1 MQSLAASKRSSILW
15 LSVGLLLGAA
25 ISIAACWSFLA
36 LSTWSLTN
44 SEDSYSTGPHQDT
57 LISSNDDSNT
67 DSDLQLSA
75 QIKQII
81 NNPTDFNHFAL
92 LYSLIADADET
103 VLASLLETS
112 VSIVGTSQR
121 EAIQSAVVRRFAS
134 LNPQAALSKTRTLPL
149 HQQDVLLAILFHEWS
164 ILSLDQALDTASALE
179 GRSKNHVMRT
189 LLSSRADLSDAV
201 RRDIAKQLGGES
213 IGLALLAEE
222 RALDLIDEPQVAWNT
237 LVNDGLQNQFRID
250 AFMRI
255 AVEWA
260 AQDGIEVLKA
270 IADSLT
276 EDVDDHNQ
284 ILIRVVNA
292 VAQLNVVAAFEYVT
306 TLDEES
312 QQSLLRPIALT
323 WADTD
328 PAAALKAVD
337 QLGNSSSM
345 NYVVW
350 AIVNQWTN
358 SSPNEIPTLLS
369 NYSPPVQLI
378 AMEGVATKLIKDS
391 PQESLRLIQAWRN
404 AGFDMTSVVRSV
416 IGEWSTIDPNAA
428 LDWLLSQ
435 NSEEWVRYTDMME
448 TTLRGLV
455 SVDPQ
460 RAFEIALKQPLP
472 QTYSSGSEAWVIL
485 ELSRT
490 DPDKA
495 IELLPRVRETSKPL
509 ASIWIGE
516 ALIRTG
522 RPLEALELA
531 EKLPEDRQDSFYYDM
546 VRRWAD
552 HDTLQ
557 LFESIESFASKQL
570 QSNAA
575 KGLIWNSRYDSV
587 LSTSQLEQVR
597 SYLTEEHAEEVERW
611 RDL

>member
-1 MQSLAASKRSSILW
+1 MQSRGAQKKNTLLW
-15 LSVGLLLGAA
+15 LTVGLLSGVGL
-25 ISIAACWSFLA
+25 SIGACWIFLA
-36 LSTWSLTN
+36 LSTWSLID
-44 SEDSYSTGPHQDT
+44 SEDSNTKDSYPSTP
-57 LISSNDDSNT
+57 ISGNVDSNS
-67 DSDLQLSA
+67 DSDIQFSA
-75 QIKQII
+75 QIEQII
-81 NNPTDFNHFAL
+81 NNPTDFNHVAR
-92 LYSLIADADET
+92 LYSLIADADEA
-103 VLASLLETS
+103 VLADLLETS
-112 VSIVGTSQR
+112 VSIAGTSRR
-121 EAIQSAVVRRFAS
+121 EAFQSAVVRRFAS
-134 LNPQAALSKTRTLPL
+134 LNPHAALSKTRTLPL
-149 HQQDVLLAILFHEWS
+149 HQQDVLLATLFHEWS
-164 ILSLDQALDTASALE
+164 ILSLDQALDNASALE
-179 GRSKNHVMRT
+179 GRSKNHIMRT
-189 LLSSRADLSDAV
+189 LLSSREDLSDAV
-201 RRDIAKQLGGES
+201 RRDIAKRLGGES
-213 IGLALLAEE
+213 FGLAVLAEE
-222 RALDLIDEPQVAWNT
+222 RALGLIDEPQVAWNT

-250 AFMRI
+250 AFVRI

-276 EDVDDHNQ
+276 EDVDDHTQ
-284 ILIRVVNA
+284 IRNRVVNA
-292 VAQLNVVAAFEYVT
+292 VAQSDVVAAFEYAT
-306 TLDEES
+306 TLDEDS
-312 QQSLLRPIALT
+312 QQNLLRSIALT
-323 WADTD
+323 WANTD

-350 AIVNQWTN
+350 AIVNQWTS

-369 NYSPPVQLI
+369 NYSKPVQLI

-391 PQESLRLIQAWRN
+391 PQESLRLIQEWGN

-416 IGEWSTIDPNAA
+416 IGEWSRIDPNAA

-472 QTYSSGSEAWVIL
+472 QTYSSGSEVWVIL
-485 ELSRT
+485 ELTRS
-490 DPDKA
+490 DLDKA
-495 IELLPRVRETSKPL
+495 IELLPKVRETSKQL

-516 ALIRTG
+516 ALVRTG
-522 RPLEALELA
+522 KPLQALELA
-531 EKLPEDRQDSFYYDM
+531 EQLPEDDRDSFYYDI

-557 LFESIESFASKQL
+557 LFESIESLASKQL

-587 LSTSQLEQVR
+587 LSMSQLEEVR
-597 SYLTEEHAEEVERW
+597 SYLTEEHAEQVERW

>member
-149 HQQDVLLAILFHEWS
+149 HQQDEMLATLFHEWS
-164 ILSLDQALDTASALE
+164 ILSLDQALDNASALE
-179 GRSKNHVMRT
+179 GRSKNHIMRT
-189 LLSSRADLSDAV
+189 LLSSREDLSDEV
-201 RRDIAKQLGGES
+201 RRDIAKRLGSES
-213 IGLALLAEE
+213 FGLALLAEE
-222 RALDLIDEPQVAWNT
+222 RALGLIDEPQVAWNT

-292 VAQLNVVAAFEYVT
+292 VAQLNVGAAFEYVT
-306 TLDEES
+306 TLDEEY

-472 QTYSSGSEAWVIL
+472 QTYSSGSEVWVIL